1 MTDDQV
7 GDEETTSTAVRWRWT
22 NDVLAGVL
30 IGTLCTAILY
40 DLHLEATLS
49 KDLYTAL
56 ALSSGLA
63 AVWAFGVE
71 TVTALK
77 QIRS

>member
-1 MTDDQV
+1 MTDDQA

-30 IGTLCTAILY
+30 IGTLCTAVLY

-63 AVWAFGVE
+63 AIWAFGTE
-71 TVTALK
+71 TVSALK
-77 QIRS
+77 KIRG